1 MLGMTAVGRH
11 FLLSASSDPTTMR
24 QYTVCNTMIPEFLEE
39 MFKLAD
45 SVIHGRKPMF
55 NMKLLEEEPSC
66 RVYLTLKNYNK
77 LTGLSAR
84 VHA

>member
-1 MLGMTAVGRH
+1 MSDKTEYETAIEEFERADTAYQALQQWVESG
-11 FLLSASSDPTTMR
+11 A
-24 QYTVCNTMIPEFLEE
+24 FLEE

-77 LTGLSAR
+77 HTGLSAR